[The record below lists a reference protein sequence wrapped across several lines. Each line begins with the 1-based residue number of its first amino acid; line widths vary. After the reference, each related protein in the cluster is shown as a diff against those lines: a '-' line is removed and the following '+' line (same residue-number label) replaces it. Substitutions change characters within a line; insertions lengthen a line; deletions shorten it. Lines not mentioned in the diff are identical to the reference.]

1 MNIEPGKDIA
11 SAIKA
16 IDEDAV
22 FTMVGENIDAIEW
35 TSTPVAKAAIEAK
48 MIELS
53 TAYDNLAYAR
63 AREIKYPALAEQLDL
78 LYKDMLADKGD
89 KTGDWFAAVKKVKDD
104 NPKP

>member
-1 MNIEPGKDIA
+1 MA
-11 SAIKA
+11 
-16 IDEDAV
+16 
-22 FTMVGENIDAIEW
+22 
-35 TSTPVAKAAIEAK
+35 
-48 MIELS
+48 ELS

-63 AREIKYPALAEQLDL
+63 TRETEYPALAEQLDL